1 MHDKVTSWPEGS
13 FRVTYYY
20 IVSSLFLRLPV
31 EDKKD
36 MIHVMG
42 GPIGRRPVSR
52 TTMAVPTP
60 LSSSHARIK

>member
-13 FRVTYYY
+13 FSTLY

-42 GPIGRRPVSR
+42 GPIGRRPGSR

-60 LSSSHARIK
+60 LSSSHARMK